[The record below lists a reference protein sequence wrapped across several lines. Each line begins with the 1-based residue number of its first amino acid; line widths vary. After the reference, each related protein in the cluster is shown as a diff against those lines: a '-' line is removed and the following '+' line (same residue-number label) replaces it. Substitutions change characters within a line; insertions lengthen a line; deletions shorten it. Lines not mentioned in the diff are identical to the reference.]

1 MACLG
6 HHPAEQSERWL
17 LLVCVKCEAVIM
29 TKLHTGNGSQC
40 ERNRFLAVGHT
51 FEKERMQEDE
61 HIRAVDG
68 LTTERG
74 KGIPLGLPVGWCHSE
89 LASVIGPAESKRLSH
104 VLPCRS
110 DKTRMRR
117 KKVRIQNEQ
126 MKAMMSSLMTHKG
139 EGAANSIDQLVH
151 AHELAFV
158 MTDMEGSTAQAA
170 ANPAA
175 YAKIQQVHDMVR
187 SLYLSCG
194 HCCSCCCKHTRYKP
208 CSNCLTR
215 MLAAYEIAAQRQHCT

>member
-1 MACLG
+1 
-6 HHPAEQSERWL
+6 
-17 LLVCVKCEAVIM
+17 
-29 TKLHTGNGSQC
+29 
-40 ERNRFLAVGHT
+40 
-51 FEKERMQEDE
+51 
-61 HIRAVDG
+61 
-68 LTTERG
+68 
-74 KGIPLGLPVGWCHSE
+74 
-89 LASVIGPAESKRLSH
+89 
-104 VLPCRS
+104 
-110 DKTRMRR
+110 MRR

-187 SLYLSCG
+187 GFHHRVDTAAAVAANTRDVTSAQLSR
-194 HCCSCCCKHTRYKP
+194 S
-208 CSNCLTR
+208 
-215 MLAAYEIAAQRQHCT
+215 AYWLHGT